1 MDRNSKDLFAVL
13 VSENSAMLLAYIRA
27 SVDDQSIVDDIYQ
40 ETMVTAWRKLA
51 DYDRTRPFARW
62 LRGIAH
68 KLVLSYYSK
77 LKRKPI
83 YCEETVLTHIEN
95 EMLVVESKT
104 GDTWEEKT
112 EVLEQCIGKLPE
124 NFRKTIELHYK
135 EEHKT
140 EEIAT
145 LMEASREA
153 VKKRLQR
160 ARAMLAECLKRNK
173 LFSEK
178 SEASFEA

>member
-13 VSENSAMLLAYIRA
+13 VSENSSMLLAYIRA

-40 ETMVTAWRKLA
+40 ETMVTAWRKLG
-51 DYDRTRPFARW
+51 DYDRSRPFARW

-68 KLVLSYYSK
+68 KLILSYYSK

-95 EMLVVESKT
+95 EMLIVESKT
-104 GDTWEEKT
+104 GDTWEDKT
-112 EVLEQCIGKLPE
+112 EVLQKCIEKLPE
-124 NFRKTIELHYK
+124 SFRQTIVLHYK

-140 EEIAT
+140 EEIARI
-145 LMEASREA
+145 MEASREA

-160 ARAMLAECLKRNK
+160 GRAMLAECLKRNR
-173 LFSEK
+173 LFTQND
-178 SEASFEA
+178 